1 VTINTTTAEMAMPE
15 GAPAEVVTHARRRDI
30 DLGAF
35 GASGTLA
42 LITLDNGLD
51 YMRPN
56 TFGPAGLMELGALLD
71 EAAKDSSITA
81 VAVHG
86 KQFILAAGADLS
98 ALSYVTDAKQ
108 AEFTGKLG
116 HDVFRKLGELGK
128 PTFALING
136 LALGGGLEVALHCT
150 YRTIA
155 STATIGLP
163 EVFLGLVPGWGGA
176 YLLPRLIGPEKAVEV
191 IIANPLKNNTM
202 LQGPQALELGI
213 ADAIFEPADFLER
226 SVQWVA
232 KVLNGQITPNRPDF
246 TSDENAWN
254 AAMAKAEAIVA
265 KKYRGAP
272 VAAPAKAIEL
282 MAAAR
287 TSTRDQGFDAEDV
300 ALTNLVM
307 SDALRASIY
316 SFNLVQKK
324 AKKIEGAPKSNQ
336 ARKVTHFGV
345 VGAGLMASQLA
356 LLIMRRI
363 KMPVVITDLDQE
375 RVDKGLAWIH
385 GEIDKLVAKGRMS
398 EDQSR
403 RMKGLVSGSTDQ
415 QIFANC
421 GFIIEAVFEDMKVKK
436 ELFANLE
443 KIVSPECILA
453 TNTSSLSV
461 EEMARDLNNPERVV
475 GFHFF
480 NPVAVMPLLEVVRT
494 SKSDDASIA
503 TAVEVG
509 KKLKKTQ
516 VIVSDAPAFVVN
528 RLLNRFMGEV
538 TAALDEGTPLDVAER
553 ALQPLGLPM
562 TPFELLNLVGPGV
575 AYHVSEILNKEL
587 GPRFKVSENLRRIV
601 EQNIREV
608 YSVDASGNAAPSE
621 AAKAVVQYGS
631 SPSSEEQVRDRALSS
646 IAEEARMMIDEGVVA
661 GPAEI
666 DLCMLLGAG
675 WPFHIGGITPYLD
688 REGISERVTGK
699 RFHDHGVASVPR

>member
-1 VTINTTTAEMAMPE
+1 MPE

-35 GASGTLA
+35 GAPGTLA

-51 YMRPN
+51 YTRPN
-56 TFGPAGLMELGALLD
+56 TFGPQGLMELGALLD
-71 EAAKDSSITA
+71 EVAADARVTA
-81 VAVHG
+81 VAIHG

-98 ALSYVTDAKQ
+98 ALSFVTDAEQ
-108 AEFTGKLG
+108 AGFTGKLG
-116 HDVFRKLGELGK
+116 HDVFRKLGEMGK
-128 PTFALING
+128 PTFGLING
-136 LALGGGLEVALHCT
+136 LALGGGLEIALHCN

-202 LQGPQALELGI
+202 LQGPKAHALGI

-226 SVQWVA
+226 SVEWIA
-232 KVLNGQITPNRPDF
+232 KVLSGSITPERPDH
-246 TSDENAWN
+246 TADEAAWS
-254 AAMAKAEAIVA
+254 AAMKKAEAIVA
-265 KKYRGAP
+265 RKYRGAP

-282 MAAAR
+282 MTAAR
-287 TSTRDQGFDAEDV
+287 TATRDQGFNAEDD
-300 ALTNLVM
+300 ALVGLVM
-307 SDALRASIY
+307 GDALRASIY
-316 SFNLVQKK
+316 AFNLVQKK

-356 LLIMRRI
+356 LLIMRRL

-385 GEIDKLVAKGRMS
+385 GEIDGLVAKGRMK
-398 EDQSR
+398 EDQAR

-415 QIFANC
+415 QVFATC
-421 GFIIEAVFEDMKVKK
+421 GFIIEAVFEEMKVKK

-461 EEMARDLNNPERVV
+461 EEMARDLEHPERVV

-494 SKSDDASIA
+494 SKTDDASLA
-503 TAVEVG
+503 TAIEVG

-528 RLLNRFMGEV
+528 RLLNRFMGEI
-538 TAALDEGTPLDVAER
+538 TASLDEGTPLDVAER

-575 AYHVSEILNKEL
+575 AFHVSEILNHEL

-601 EQNIREV
+601 EKGIREV
-608 YSVDASGNAAPSE
+608 YTVDANGNASPSE
-621 AAKAVVQYGS
+621 AAKAVVEYGS
-631 SPSSEEQVRDRALSS
+631 HPSTEEQVRDRALSA

-699 RFHDHGVASVPR
+699 RFHERGVASVP